1 MYEVK
6 MTVVNSTAMIW
17 LCILG
22 AACLPWTLAVIAK
35 MCGLQGRIHL
45 TGITILFALAGWAG
59 GLAFFS
65 TP

>member
-1 MYEVK
+1 

-35 MCGLQGRIHL
+35 ACGMQGRI
-45 TGITILFALAGWAG
+45 TIGGITIIFALAGWAF